1 MFQRAIDSY
10 SNPVKARQYRLAAL
24 IVATTAFTVIAVGN
38 AIDPPVPGSGQQ
50 EEDALGILLVLGES
64 LPLVLVFRWP
74 MLSLVLIITP
84 FAVHAG
90 FDYEVIWVAQFTVLI
105 SSLKQEDWLPLCGIQ
120 STG

>member
-1 MFQRAIDSY
+1 M
-10 SNPVKARQYRLAAL
+10 
-24 IVATTAFTVIAVGN
+24 
-38 AIDPPVPGSGQQ
+38 PGSGQQ
-50 EEDALGILLVLGES
+50 EEDALGILLVLGQT
-64 LPLVLVFRWP
+64 LPLVLMFRWP
-74 MLSLVLIITP
+74 MLSFLLIITS